1 MKKYQNKTPPQT
13 EKSIQ
18 DTNGGN
24 FSVQTKDFTK
34 RTTSGATDVN
44 QTQGLSESEKL
55 ENLEKE
61 CDGMKN
67 TCIIMKRVLALFGVL
82 ICMLSFVACD
92 KATGSE
98 DPIISGTITRIDED
112 KIYDL
117 TEEEVKIIA
126 DIIENGTWN
135 TEGIAECAN
144 DCKLIIDERTYYYHS
159 ECGTL
164 NDKEKNQNLPVTAE
178 EKESINVILDQYI
191 TLGLE

>member
-1 MKKYQNKTPPQT
+1 
-13 EKSIQ
+13 
-18 DTNGGN
+18 
-24 FSVQTKDFTK
+24 
-34 RTTSGATDVN
+34 
-44 QTQGLSESEKL
+44 
-55 ENLEKE
+55 
-61 CDGMKN
+61 
-67 TCIIMKRVLALFGVL
+67 MKRVLVL

-98 DPIISGTITRIDED
+98 APVTSGIITRTEED

-135 TEGIAECAN
+135 TEGTAECAN

-159 ECGTL
+159 ECGTF
-164 NDKEKNQNLPVTAE
+164 NDKENNQNLPVIAE
-178 EKESINVILDQYI
+178 EKESINAILAQYI